1 MDAAWIWF
9 FVAGMAIGTW
19 ATFIVEWTVSRL
31 IRCANTAR
39 RTRQRNESASTLPP
53 AYSTALIAGRNGY
66 AVITLDTAER
76 RPRIVCAV
84 GTDVYRADADQTAAL
99 VRNWAESLHLT
110 A

>member
-1 MDAAWIWF
+1 M
-9 FVAGMAIGTW
+9 AGG
-19 ATFIVEWTVSRL
+19 
-31 IRCANTAR
+31 
-39 RTRQRNESASTLPP
+39 
-53 AYSTALIAGRNGY
+53 NGY

-84 GTDVYRADADQTAAL
+84 GTDVYRADGDQTAAL